1 LQPISSFDGRNLRF
15 VGSGETVYLWP
26 MLATVLK
33 SLKAVSPPVLVT
45 VLTAVTLVIG
55 YFDYLA
61 GTDTTF
67 SAIYLFP
74 IAAAAWF
81 VNLPAAYALSILSS
95 LLWVS
100 GDIEA
105 GAHYTSVFVPL
116 WNLAAR
122 LAIFVFGANMAAAL
136 RRLHTDLERRAT
148 ERAVKLTEEIARR
161 ERLQRELLH
170 ISERE
175 QERVGHDIHDSL
187 CQHLTGTALAAEVL
201 SENLQASNL
210 SERHDAETVVVLIEE
225 GITLARNLAR
235 GLSGVEVSK
244 NGLMAALSDFA
255 ESTSNLFN
263 MSCRF
268 ECPEPLFIEDTD
280 TAVHLYR
287 IAQEAVSNAIKHGE
301 AEDVVIRLESSDAGC
316 TLRVIDNGWG
326 LPAKPVQDKGMGL
339 RIMSYRSE
347 LIGADLDIRRRS
359 PKGTEVTCTLRL
371 AEVVS

>member
-1 LQPISSFDGRNLRF
+1 ML
-15 VGSGETVYLWP
+15 SGL
-26 MLATVLK
+26 LK
-33 SLKAVSPPVLVT
+33 SQKTVSPSVLIAG
-45 VLTAVTLVIG
+45 LAALTLVVG

-81 VNLPAAYALSILSS
+81 VNLPAAYALSTLSS

-122 LAIFVFGANMAAAL
+122 FAIFVFGANMVAAL
-136 RRLHTDLERRAT
+136 RRLHVGLEKRAA
-148 ERAVKLTEEIARR
+148 ERAAELTEEIARR

-187 CQHLTGTALAAEVL
+187 CQHLTGTALAAEVVA
-201 SENLQASNL
+201 ENLQASN
-210 SERHDAETVVVLIEE
+210 SAERENAERVVALIEE
-225 GITLARNLAR
+225 GISLGRNLAR
-235 GLSGVEVSK
+235 GLSGVEVSN

-255 ESTSNLFN
+255 DSTSDLFN
-263 MSCRF
+263 ISCRF
-268 ECPEPLFIEDTD
+268 ECPDPLLIEDIH

-287 IAQEAVSNAIKHGE
+287 IAQEAVGNAVKHGE
-301 AEDVVIRLESSDAGC
+301 AEDVVIRLESSESDC
-316 TLRVIDNGWG
+316 ILRVIDNGSG
-326 LPAKPVQDKGMGL
+326 FPAKPLNARGMGL

-347 LIGADLDIRRRS
+347 LIGAHLLIRRRS
-359 PKGTEVTCTLRL
+359 PKGTEVTCTLPL
-371 AEVVS
+371 ADAAQ